1 MYAIRSYYVIAD
13 GYAVVYERYVPDRL
27 KRRYR
32 LLEQEAKRHNKG
44 LWGKHKKI
52 CAGH

>member
-1 MYAIRSYYVIAD
+1 MIAD

-32 LLEQEAKRHNKG
+32 LLEQEAKRGAKG
-44 LWGKHKKI
+44 LWAHHKKI
-52 CAGH
+52 CAGG